1 MSFPLDQTFF
11 GLTLEYRHNLIQQI
25 YYLVK
30 HLRFN
35 YSDVLNMP
43 VYERKIYI
51 DMWQKEMEK
60 EQKQYNKSKSGKR

>member
-1 MSFPLDQTFF
+1 
-11 GLTLEYRHNLIQQI
+11 
-25 YYLVK
+25 
-30 HLRFN
+30 
-35 YSDVLNMP
+35 MP